1 MDFSVEG
8 RAPGKHPEVRIHA
21 AGTVSPTSVRAVSPR
36 LIFFRIEP
44 IGVESGRAP
53 VEALVKHRDGCM
65 DEDEIACLVRRLMS
79 GPQQVTVLG
88 FPEVTEDEPPS
99 ASLHVIQATLRHAT
113 ADAAEHGERAVTA
126 AVPSVSSSVEAAAA
140 SLGAL
145 ELDRAHELVHELTI
159 PVLAREPLVEPPK
172 TMTAKYKKSGN
183 HLRPNTAAR
192 HQQFVSFLVE
202 TYGLDFLRSGAGV
215 LDVAGGA

>member
-8 RAPGKHPEVRIHA
+8 RAPGKHPQIRIHA

-44 IGVESGRAP
+44 IGVDRRFKP

-79 GPQQVTVLG
+79 GPQEVTALG

-99 ASLHVIQATLRHAT
+99 
-113 ADAAEHGERAVTA
+113 GG
-126 AVPSVSSSVEAAAA
+126 AAA
-140 SLGAL
+140 SKTPASAS
-145 ELDRAHELVHELTI
+145 D
-159 PVLAREPLVEPPK
+159 PLP
-172 TMTAKYKKSGN
+172 
-183 HLRPNTAAR
+183 
-192 HQQFVSFLVE
+192 Q
-202 TYGLDFLRSGAGV
+202 
-215 LDVAGGA
+215 

>member
-21 AGTVSPTSVRAVSPR
+21 AGKVSSTSVRAVSPR

-44 IGVESGRAP
+44 VGVERGLTP

-79 GPQQVTVLG
+79 GPQEVTVLG

-113 ADAAEHGERAVTA
+113 ADAAEHGDRAVTA

-140 SLGAL
+140 ASLGAL
-145 ELDRAHELVHELTI
+145 ELDRAHDLAHELTI
-159 PVLAREPLVEPPK
+159 PVLTRELVHILYGGKTHTAHIRPELGARGMLV
-172 TMTAKYKKSGN
+172 
-183 HLRPNTAAR
+183 RVR
-192 HQQFVSFLVE
+192 V
-202 TYGLDFLRSGAGV
+202 GLGLGHHN
-215 LDVAGGA
+215 